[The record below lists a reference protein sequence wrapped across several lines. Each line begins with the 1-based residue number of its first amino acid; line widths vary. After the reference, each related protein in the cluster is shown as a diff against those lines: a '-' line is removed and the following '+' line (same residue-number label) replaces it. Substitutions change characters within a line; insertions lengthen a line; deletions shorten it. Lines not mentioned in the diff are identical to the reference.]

1 VQHRSTNEQS
11 NKKLKINQ
19 SMLQRRRRRLQQNSK
34 AAAQLV
40 FAAGGGEG
48 GSGEQSQL
56 PEAAPI
62 F

>member
-19 SMLQRRRRRLQQNSK
+19 SMLQMRRRLQQNSK

-48 GSGEQSQL
+48 GSGEQSHL

-62 F
+62 C

>member
-19 SMLQRRRRRLQQNSK
+19 SMLQRRRRLQQNSK

-48 GSGEQSQL
+48 GSGEQSHL

-62 F
+62 C

>member
-19 SMLQRRRRRLQQNSK
+19 SMLQRRRRLQQNSK

-48 GSGEQSQL
+48 GSGEQSHF

-62 F
+62 C

>member
-19 SMLQRRRRRLQQNSK
+19 SMLQRRRRLQQNSK

-62 F
+62 C

>member
-1 VQHRSTNEQS
+1 VQHVNEQS

-19 SMLQRRRRRLQQNSK
+19 SMLQMRRRLQQNSK

-48 GSGEQSQL
+48 GSGEQSHL

-62 F
+62 C

>member
-19 SMLQRRRRRLQQNSK
+19 SMLQMRRRLQQNSK

-40 FAAGGGEG
+40 FAPGGGEG

-62 F
+62 C

>member
-19 SMLQRRRRRLQQNSK
+19 SMLQRRRRLQQNSK

-56 PEAAPI
+56 PKAAPI
-62 F
+62 C

>member
-19 SMLQRRRRRLQQNSK
+19 SMLQRRRRLKQNSK

-48 GSGEQSQL
+48 GSGEQSHL

-62 F
+62 C